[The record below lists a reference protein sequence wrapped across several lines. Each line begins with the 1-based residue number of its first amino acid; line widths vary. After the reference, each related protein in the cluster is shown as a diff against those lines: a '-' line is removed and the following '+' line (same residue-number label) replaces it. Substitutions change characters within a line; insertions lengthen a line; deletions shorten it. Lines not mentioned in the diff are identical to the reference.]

1 MTSIDDL
8 RRRAEAAENR
18 FGAMHDRARDYSDRL
33 LKVMTGVEGR
43 MVEQSQ
49 HIAELEERLARSEAE
64 NEELRRMMHSL
75 LMAIE
80 GGNVSA
86 DEPERLGPALRDL
99 ETRVEQLM
107 APPTAPRPA
116 LAAAGGA
123 GMMAAI
129 AAIAAPTGEDADP
142 PLELTADLIEHIEEE
157 PESAPAPAAEPDLA
171 WDLAPEQQ
179 AVPDT
184 AMPGTAVPDTVDEDP
199 LDLDMP
205 AAAPVA
211 AAEDRGFTFAD
222 DEPIAPAED
231 DFTFEAEDEA
241 PAAAPAEPESL
252 SPEDIAALL
261 GSKPEPV
268 AAPPADDA
276 GNWDDD
282 PLELDMAAAM
292 AEPQPQPAP
301 PPPAPGRPALSEADT
316 ALMNSIMATIQ
327 GNSAAVGRAPEPRAP
342 EPVADPTAA
351 DDFDIDLDRLL
362 SDAADDER
370 ARSQATTTRPIFD
383 ETLDIPEP
391 ARPND
396 AHAPDF
402 DPEID
407 AILQHVR
414 KGIAMPGSK
423 T

>member
-49 HIAELEERLARSEAE
+49 HIAELEERLARTEAE

-80 GGNVSA
+80 GGSVSA

-99 ETRVEQLM
+99 ESRVEQLM
-107 APPTAPRPA
+107 APPAAARPA
-116 LAAAGGA
+116 LAAAAGGA

-129 AAIAAPTGEDADP
+129 AAIAGPTAEEADP

-157 PESAPAPAAEPDLA
+157 PESAPAPAAEPDLD
-171 WDLAPEQQ
+171 WDLAPEQH

-184 AMPGTAVPDTVDEDP
+184 ATTGTAAPDTVDEDP

-205 AAAPVA
+205 AAQPVA
-211 AAEDRGFTFAD
+211 AAEERGFTFVD

-231 DFTFEAEDEA
+231 DFTFEAADKV
-241 PAAAPAEPESL
+241 PAVAPAEPESL

-268 AAPPADDA
+268 AEPAGQDA
-276 GNWDDD
+276 NWDDD

-292 AEPQPQPAP
+292 AEPVAQPAP

-370 ARSQATTTRPIFD
+370 AKSHATTSRPIFD